1 MARLPQGLVR
11 LPPEL
16 GTMAHGRGLRVRPRS
31 LVKRDDRTSATCY
44 EGWLETPARRQWY
57 RCAAMRR
64 ETNAWRWRTMMT
76 TNVRVRGPLGLRLLA
91 RGPCSLRPTT
101 RDPSGLRGRVRGWWG
116 TRLLRVEAMA

>member
-1 MARLPQGLVR
+1 
-11 LPPEL
+11 
-16 GTMAHGRGLRVRPRS
+16 
-31 LVKRDDRTSATCY
+31 
-44 EGWLETPARRQWY
+44 
-57 RCAAMRR
+57 
-64 ETNAWRWRTMMT
+64 MMT